1 MDLSVYKTTQVTERV
16 SLQLQFNVYNALNQ
30 QFRATGDS
38 NVGDY
43 NPGGFNP
50 FLSTAFNSFST
61 VPGNVSGT
69 RFVVLGG
76 KVIF

>member
-1 MDLSVYKTTQVTERV
+1 M
-16 SLQLQFNVYNALNQ
+16 QLQFNVYNALNQ

-43 NPGGFNP
+43 SAGGFNP
-50 FLSTAFNSFST
+50 FLNTAFNSFAT
-61 VPGNVSGT
+61 VSGNTSGT
-69 RFVVLGG
+69 RFVILGG